1 MHQNNS
7 KWIVCCNLCHQD
19 KWGVTPFPETYMC
32 LQPFRWQGASGTA
45 HSLDMAVDSDKTS
58 NTSPAKWLAES
69 WLNDVCSCCFHF
81 QKEHVVTP
89 ASKQLTLPE
98 RCSEDDRPP
107 TNSTDTSAAMAAL
120 SMDFPIDLY
129 EGPAF
134 RFHHASLIHVCVAS
148 AQLKYFGEK
157 KKCELQKGQKSK
169 GMKPGGRIFIVLF
182 IQSVWEICMVK
193 DCRQSDGSM
202 D

>member
-1 MHQNNS
+1 M
-7 KWIVCCNLCHQD
+7 
-19 KWGVTPFPETYMC
+19 
-32 LQPFRWQGASGTA
+32 
-45 HSLDMAVDSDKTS
+45 
-58 NTSPAKWLAES
+58 
-69 WLNDVCSCCFHF
+69 
-81 QKEHVVTP
+81 TP

-107 TNSTDTSAAMAAL
+107 TTSTDTSAAMAAL
-120 SMDFPIDLY
+120 AMDFPIDLY

-134 RFHHASLIHVCVAS
+134 RFHHAPLMNVCVAS

-157 KKCELQKGQKSK
+157 N
-169 GMKPGGRIFIVLF
+169 
-182 IQSVWEICMVK
+182 QSVWEICMVK